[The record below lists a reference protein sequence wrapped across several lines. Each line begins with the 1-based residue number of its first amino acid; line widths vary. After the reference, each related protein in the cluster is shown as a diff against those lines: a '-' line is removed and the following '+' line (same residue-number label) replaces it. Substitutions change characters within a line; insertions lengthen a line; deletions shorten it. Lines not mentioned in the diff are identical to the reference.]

1 MVFDPTGTMVADSV
15 LTVDRDTALLQGMV
29 STVSYARWLLH
40 TAIVE
45 RLCGECALLLTN
57 SDDVMFLNSGQ
68 QHFQRLLGYSIVR
81 IRLRR
86 TLPEL
91 LSGYYFRT
99 VAMCLGGA
107 ALVVAAEFAPPVT
120 PSLGERA
127 LIWLTALVGVR
138 WGSQRAGL
146 TTATGGLAAA
156 AVLACREFREFETP
170 RVALAYLLA
179 GISVDVVFALL
190 QRLRLTW
197 SWMRVAVIGA
207 GLMVVT
213 LVGPEFP
220 TLGHHGSGV
229 SWPVPPLLAAGAF
242 GSVAAVMGWLI
253 GKRLFSLTAVRPR
266 GHG

>member
-1 MVFDPTGTMVADSV
+1 
-15 LTVDRDTALLQGMV
+15 MV

-45 RLCGECALLLTN
+45 RLSGECALLLTN
-57 SDDVMFLNSGQ
+57 SDDVMFMSLGQ

-81 IRLRR
+81 IRARR

-99 VAMCLGGA
+99 IAMCFGGA

-127 LIWLTALVGVR
+127 LIWLTALVAVR

-146 TTATGGLAAA
+146 TTATGTLAAVA
-156 AVLACREFREFETP
+156 ILVFRGFEAP

-179 GISVDVVFALL
+179 GISVDLVFALL
-190 QRLRLTW
+190 QRLRFTW

-220 TLGHHGSGV
+220 TLGHHGSGA

-242 GSVAAVMGWLI
+242 GSTAAVMGWLI
-253 GKRLFSLTAVRPR
+253 GKRLFPLITLRPR
-266 GHG
+266 GHE